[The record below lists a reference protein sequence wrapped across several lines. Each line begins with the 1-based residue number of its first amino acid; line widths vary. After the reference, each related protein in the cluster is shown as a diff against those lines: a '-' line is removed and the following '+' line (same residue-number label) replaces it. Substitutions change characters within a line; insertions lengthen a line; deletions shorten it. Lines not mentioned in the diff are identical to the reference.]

1 MKDMELTKGETRPSS
16 RSTRSCASTN
26 SSICSTTVLNSGFRS
41 GEIGLQLPLY
51 FLLGLHCLP
60 QFELENLACRVARE
74 LVHVDHMGRLLE
86 ARQPRHAVL
95 ENLLST
101 E

>member
-16 RSTRSCASTN
+16 RSTRSFASTH
-26 SSICSTTVLNSGFRS
+26 SSICSTTALNSGSSSWNLRF
-41 GEIGLQLPLY
+41 LLLLY
-51 FLLGLHCLP
+51 FLLGLHCVA
-60 QFELENLACRVARE
+60 QFELEHLACRVARE